1 MALEIS
7 TAGVALKYAVETTAG
22 TRPTTGYT
30 AIPNIKET
38 PDFNPEP
45 STLEVTDLSDLVWKR
60 YIAGLKDPGGALS
73 FTANLT
79 SAFKTAW
86 ETLVSAYE
94 TAAASSKATW
104 FEISVPRSVVSTSRA
119 SPPNWAST
127 VCPWTKWR
135 KPACTSRPIRSTAG
149 ILPAPNE
156 PILRRGPQFNLSPHK
171 VF

>member
-7 TAGVALKYAVETTAG
+7 TAGILVKYAVEATAG

-30 AIPNIKET
+30 TIPNIKST

-60 YIAGLKDPGGALS
+60 YIAGLKDPGGALT

-94 TAAASSKATW
+94 TGIASSKKTW
-104 FEISVPRSVVSTSRA
+104 FEIMVPTIGSFYFSGIPSELGVNGYEVDAVAEINVYVTPNQIEGWDTSST
-119 SPPNWAST
+119 
-127 VCPWTKWR
+127 
-135 KPACTSRPIRSTAG
+135 
-149 ILPAPNE
+149 
-156 PILRRGPQFNLSPHK
+156 
-171 VF
+171 

>member
-7 TAGVALKYAVETTAG
+7 TAGILVKYAVESTAG

-30 AIPNIKET
+30 TIPNIKST

-73 FTANLT
+73 FNANLT

-94 TAAASSKATW
+94 TGIASSKQTW
-104 FEISVPRSVVSTSRA
+104 FEIMVPTIGSFYF
-119 SPPNWAST
+119 
-127 VCPWTKWR
+127 
-135 KPACTSRPIRSTAG
+135 AG
-149 ILPAPNE
+149 IPSELGVNAYEVDAVAEISVYVTPNKIE
-156 PILRRGPQFNLSPHK
+156 GWGTSST
-171 VF
+171 

>member
-7 TAGVALKYAVETTAG
+7 TAGILVKYAVEATAG

-30 AIPNIKET
+30 TIPNIKST

-73 FTANLT
+73 FNANLT

-94 TAAASSKATW
+94 TGIASSKQTW
-104 FEISVPRSVVSTSRA
+104 FEIMVPTIGSFYF
-119 SPPNWAST
+119 
-127 VCPWTKWR
+127 
-135 KPACTSRPIRSTAG
+135 AG
-149 ILPAPNE
+149 IPSELGVNGYEVDAVAEINVYVTPNKIE
-156 PILRRGPQFNLSPHK
+156 GWAVSST
-171 VF
+171 

>member
-7 TAGVALKYAVETTAG
+7 TAGVALKYCVETTAG
-22 TRPTTGYT
+22 TRPTASYT
-30 AIPNIKET
+30 AVPNIKET

-86 ETLVSAYE
+86 EALVSAYT
-94 TAAASSKATW
+94 TALASSKATW
-104 FEISVPRSVVSTSRA
+104 FEIVVPTVGSFYFSGIPSELGINGMSVDEVAETSVYVTPNQIHGWDTSST
-119 SPPNWAST
+119 
-127 VCPWTKWR
+127 
-135 KPACTSRPIRSTAG
+135 
-149 ILPAPNE
+149 
-156 PILRRGPQFNLSPHK
+156 
-171 VF
+171 

>member
-1 MALEIS
+1 MALELS
-7 TAGVALKYAVETTAG
+7 TAGVSLKYCVETTAG
-22 TRPTTGYT
+22 TRPTASFT
-30 AIPNIKET
+30 AVPNIKET

-94 TAAASSKATW
+94 TGIASSKATW
-104 FEISVPRSVVSTSRA
+104 FEINVPTVGSFYFAGIPSELGINGMSVDAVAEVSVYIT
-119 SPPNWAST
+119 PNKIHGWDTAST
-127 VCPWTKWR
+127 
-135 KPACTSRPIRSTAG
+135 
-149 ILPAPNE
+149 
-156 PILRRGPQFNLSPHK
+156 
-171 VF
+171 